1 MDNKQDRQFLSKVK
15 NFMGNSNSFSF
26 SEKSDPVL
34 NSIKNI
40 VEKNQNTTKSKY
52 QSDIGNLDAIN
63 KEISTVKPSL
73 FGIKN
78 LNEYTQT
85 QDTINRQR
93 QEREASLQRAR
104 ERNAAENERLAQTKA
119 DVKRRR
125 EEDEALQYREEI
137 DELEMGRDGN
147 PNLPADT
154 PENRKKMAEWR
165 RAKADER
172 QAEYMASRVAEL
184 SGKKPEELTAKEAGE
199 LSLMKSMTQG
209 KVATKGLEGNIQRK
223 LEAKAKVSPLAL
235 EPTAGTDNT
244 GRTQEQIDMDAMAAG
259 KPSVDDAAKRREV
272 AKGQLS
278 RTLGRSQEELVGL
291 TQTAVGREA
300 EQKQAADAQYR
311 EQMQARRIKEREGQ
325 RIQGTNM
332 TYGEFKQQAG
342 REYDAT
348 SKEDSSLAIKI
359 GSQSSAGRYGTEQAR
374 QAALSADQM
383 NRAYGQQNQQMAQR
397 AGQLE
402 RQVDR
407 SQMELDRFR
416 NDPQYRQ
423 QVVQGEIANTQAQPG
438 FVQNVARSMGRSV
451 KSAEDK
457 KAFQARASQPAKI
470 GTPSLLAKPQQ
481 TLKAPTMAPTMI
493 QRDVSV
499 TGAEPPA
506 LLQAPINQP
515 AKGPAAPL
523 MLQSDQ
529 ALTPP
534 NLLAAPE
541 GTAPSSLQR
550 NVRPARSLSQAISSV
565 LGKNK

>member
-15 NFMGNSNSFSF
+15 NFMGNSHSFSF
-26 SEKSDPVL
+26 SEKNDPVV

-52 QSDIGNLDAIN
+52 QNDIGNLDAIN

-85 QDTINRQR
+85 QDTLNRQK
-93 QEREASLQRAR
+93 QEREASRERAR
-104 ERNAAENERLAQTKA
+104 ERNAAENERLAAAKEAVKA
-119 DVKRRR
+119 KQAAAPQKTAAQK
-125 EEDEALQYREEI
+125 EDE
-137 DELEMGRDGN
+137 
-147 PNLPADT
+147 
-154 PENRKKMAEWR
+154 
-165 RAKADER
+165 

-209 KVATKGLEGNIQRK
+209 KVATRGLEGKIQGK

-244 GRTQEQIDMDAMAAG
+244 GRTQEQIDMDAVAAG
-259 KPSVDDAAKRREV
+259 KPSIDDAAKRREV

-278 RTLGRSQEELVGL
+278 KTLGRSQEELVGL